1 MPLKD
6 VNTNLQWRPILQRSS
21 VMVPSSYLRLFLF
34 VCLKISEMTIEMK
47 SLWNVWEK
55 TFKSSDS
62 GRERR
67 MMTNFHLTVSGCA
80 SGNGY

>member
-6 VNTNLQWRPILQRSS
+6 VNTNSQWRPILQRSS

-62 GRERR
+62 GTERR
-67 MMTNFHLTVSGCA
+67 MMTNFHLTSGCA